1 MSRYLW
7 GIAQIVNDP
16 SAELL
21 NIIKSRIASH
31 TQDDIPSSNNSV
43 EEVILKKN
51 KSVQVCMCNPE
62 LSDKKPIE
70 VQSKLIQVRS
80 RTKHRQNMSSQC
92 DPLYDFQSKATNTEQ
107 ISTIDCSTSC
117 DINKLPRN
125 VKTDPI
131 KHRVCSEHRQ
141 VFNILENWSDSRM
154 QSNDTSD
161 INSLWLKIK
170 NNLKWFQI
178 KKIEGLNEYYQ
189 TDKHSIVLMLYKR
202 VNFK

>member
-31 TQDDIPSSNNSV
+31 TQENIPDSNNSA

-51 KSVQVCMCNPE
+51 KSVQVCTFNPE

-80 RTKHRQNMSSQC
+80 RTKLRQNMSSQC
-92 DPLYDFQSKATNTEQ
+92 DPLNDFQSKATNTEH
-107 ISTIDCSTSC
+107 ISTIDCGTSC
-117 DINKLPRN
+117 DIYKFPRN
-125 VKTDPI
+125 AKTDPM
-131 KHRVCSEHRQ
+131 KHKVCSEHRQ

-154 QSNDTSD
+154 QSNETSD

-178 KKIEGLNEYYQ
+178 KKIESLPEYYQ
-189 TDKHSIVLMLYKR
+189 TDKHSIVLMLYTR